1 MTKLTS
7 RRWAIIFFISLALN
21 VFLGGLIVAD
31 KYFKGHRGPGFRG
44 TVYSMPWARRVLGDE
59 VRPMMRQLFRERR
72 EGFRGN
78 RRARAELFN
87 NVSAALAKEPFDQAE
102 LRRALGALQANM
114 QTGQTAM
121 NDMMAEFSG
130 KLTSDQ
136 RKQLVQAVAKWQ
148 ERRRARF
155 ERRRQRRLERQKE
168 NQPAK

>member
-21 VFLGGLIVAD
+21 VFLGGLLVAD
-31 KYFKGHRGPGFRG
+31 KYFKGHRGAGFRG
-44 TVYSMPWARRVLGDE
+44 NVYSMPWARRVLGDE
-59 VRPMMRQLFRERR
+59 VRPMMRQIFRERR

-78 RRARAELFN
+78 RRARAELYN

-102 LRRALGALQANM
+102 LRQALGALQANL
-114 QTGQTAM
+114 QAGHTAM
-121 NDMMAEFSG
+121 NDMMAEFSS
-130 KLTSDQ
+130 KLTTDQ

-155 ERRRQRRLERQKE
+155 EHRRQRRLERQKE
-168 NQPAK
+168 KQPAK

>member
-31 KYFKGHRGPGFRG
+31 KYFKGHRGHGFRG

-72 EGFRGN
+72 DSFRGN
-78 RRARAELFN
+78 RGARAELFE
-87 NVSAALAKEPFDQAE
+87 NVTAAMAKEPFDQAE
-102 LRRALGALQANM
+102 LRNALGALQSNL
-114 QTGQTAM
+114 QIGQSAM
-121 NDMMAEFSG
+121 NDMMAEFSS

-136 RKQLVQAVAKWQ
+136 RKKLVQSAAEWR

-168 NQPAK
+168 NQQAK